1 VQLAPE
7 AELVGQLEQ
16 SSAVL
21 RRGAAAGAAAA
32 YMALTGTSP
41 DLSQVFG
48 GAD

>member
-1 VQLAPE
+1 LAPE

-16 SSAVL
+16 APAVL

-32 YMALTGTSP
+32 YRALTGASP